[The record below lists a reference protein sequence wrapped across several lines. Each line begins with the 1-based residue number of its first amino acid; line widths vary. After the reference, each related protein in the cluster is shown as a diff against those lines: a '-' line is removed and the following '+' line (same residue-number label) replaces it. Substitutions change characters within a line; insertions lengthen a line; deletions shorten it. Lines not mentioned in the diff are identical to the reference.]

1 MHAAKDAGVRKDHPD
16 EADEIERQDILD
28 PNTRADMP
36 GADSPS
42 AGLGRGEGGEARP
55 VGGDNPRGTQHGGA

>member
-1 MHAAKDAGVRKDHPD
+1 MSERQDPSERKDQPD

-28 PNTRADMP
+28 PNNRLDAP
-36 GADSPS
+36 GADRPE

-55 VGGDNPRGTQHGGA
+55 VGGHDPRGAEHGGT